1 MRVHVHN
8 WIFLNG
14 IHFGRPRKLN
24 PEQTNWHAGSL
35 TRDSP
40 SREIADTLTSTP
52 QLSLGSQTRRL
63 KYVFMCF
70 VLMVKPGGIGADPSV
85 IAFELLAEFCAPA
98 RTGQTAKINTAIN
111 PITTVIRNK
120 ESCSDYA

>member
-24 PEQTNWHAGSL
+24 PEQTKLARRLIDEGQSV
-35 TRDSP
+35 
-40 SREIADTLTSTP
+40 REIADTLKRP
-52 QLSLGSQTRRL
+52 HRNYLSAL
-63 KYVFMCF
+63 KHGGLSNVFMCF
-70 VLMVKPGGIGADPSV
+70 VLMVVPGGIGADPSV

-98 RTGQTAKINTAIN
+98 RTGQTAKIKTAIN
-111 PITTVIRNK
+111 PITTVI
-120 ESCSDYA
+120 